1 MTLIAPGVFA
11 ILDRG
16 DPRLAPYGLLA
27 RPDALARAGLFVVEG
42 RLVLPRLLDEPRFRL
57 HSTLLTRVAYQALG
71 DTAARA
77 AARAPLYLVE
87 PGVMRDITGVAI
99 HRGCLALAERPGELG
114 VNDLPLIAMR
124 RLLVLEG
131 VNNPDNVG
139 GLFRSAAAFGVDAV
153 ILGPGCG
160 DPLYRKAVRTSMG
173 GTLQL
178 PFASARAWP
187 AELTALRRHGWP
199 VLALTPAPGA
209 ATLDDVARRQ
219 PRAALLVGAEGPGL
233 SAAALDAS
241 DQQVRIA
248 MPGGGDSLNVT
259 VAASI
264 ALHHLA

>member
-1 MTLIAPGVFA
+1 MLA
-11 ILDRG
+11 IDDLG
-16 DPRLAPYGLLA
+16 DPRLADYRLLT

-42 RLVLPRLLDEPRFRL
+42 RLVLPRLLAEHRFRL
-57 HSTLLTRVAYQALG
+57 RLALLTRAAYHALG
-71 DTAARA
+71 DTAAEA
-77 AARAPLYLVE
+77 AARAPIYLVE
-87 PGVMRDITGVAI
+87 PAVMEGITGVAI
-99 HRGCLALAERPGELG
+99 HRGCLALAERPADLAVDE
-114 VNDLPLIAMR
+114 LPLPAMR

-153 ILGPGCG
+153 ILGPDCG
-160 DPLYRKAVRTSMG
+160 DPLYRKAIRTSMG
-173 GTLQL
+173 GTLRL
-178 PFASARAWP
+178 PFATARAWP
-187 AELTALRRHGWP
+187 DDLVGLRQRGWP

-209 ATLDDVARRQ
+209 TALDDIARHQ

-233 SAAALDAS
+233 SPAALAAA
-241 DQQVRIA
+241 DQRVRIA